1 MTGALALSI
10 AAVGAPGVA
19 EAKNY
24 GIDGHVVAPPT
35 ASKSRL
41 VVPVL
46 LTERA
51 ERRMRL
57 GKGLVRVS
65 LPRGT
70 RLSAPSPSGRGT
82 VPILPS
88 ALRPRDQ
95 LKASAPLSR
104 GAVKRLRKR
113 AVPSFRVR
121 KARVARRSSALSTD
135 ELTRIV
141 GDLGR
146 QLGQL
151 TGRVDGLAALI
162 TSQLGGLRSE
172 FASTTERVNT
182 LTNTVGTLETSL
194 AQLLSRLTLL
204 EGAVPNVT
212 ELLALQGSITSL
224 LSRTT
229 SLETVTGGST
239 SMRLRVPSDHE

>member
-1 MTGALALSI
+1 MYRTRTPVGALTLTI
-10 AAVGAPGVA
+10 AACAAPGTA
-19 EAKNY
+19 HAKNY
-24 GIDGHVVAPPT
+24 GVDGHVVAPP
-35 ASKSRL
+35 AAAKGRL

-46 LTERA
+46 LTEGA

-70 RLSAPSPSGRGT
+70 RLRAPAPSGRGT
-82 VPILPS
+82 AAILPS
-88 ALRPRDQ
+88 ALRPGDQ

-135 ELTRIV
+135 ELMRIV

-151 TGRVDGLAALI
+151 TGRVDGLASLI
-162 TSQLGGLRSE
+162 RGQLGGCEPS
-172 FASTTERVNT
+172 FRV
-182 LTNTVGTLETSL
+182 
-194 AQLLSRLTLL
+194 R
-204 EGAVPNVT
+204 
-212 ELLALQGSITSL
+212 
-224 LSRTT
+224 
-229 SLETVTGGST
+229 
-239 SMRLRVPSDHE
+239 PSA